1 MKTKYILGFIFSLL
15 VAGVNAT
22 NTVIKT
28 TDVQTLVGTLN
39 VSIEQCNNGVYDL
52 LIKEPTKHAS
62 NVFMTDFPFGES
74 REEFDEA
81 CKEAYIALFKTY
93 YPEICKQI
101 IDGTIRQVCLSINFD
116 DRKEFVNKN
125 FWVNVKSKDLAV
137 VEAVVAQLTGDSR
150 LFTLIKEGSEQ
161 VYGKVSMTPRTA
173 LSAEMKQLVDS
184 GEKGYFSNAYIKICK
199 ENL

>member
-1 MKTKYILGFIFSLL
+1 MKKLISLIIVIIL
-15 VAGVNAT
+15 AARVNAT
-22 NTVIKT
+22 NTVIKN
-28 TDVQTLVGTLN
+28 TDVQTSSGTLN
-39 VSIEQCNNGVYDL
+39 VSIEQYSNGVYDL

-81 CKEAYIALFKTY
+81 CKETYITLFKTY

-101 IDGTIRQVCLSINFD
+101 IDGTVSQVCLSINFD

-125 FWVNVKSKDLAV
+125 FWINVKSKDLAI

-150 LFTLIKEGSEQ
+150 LFALIEEGSEL
-161 VYGKVSMTPRTA
+161 VYGKVSMTPRA
-173 LSAEMKQLVDS
+173 ELSAEMKQLVDS

-199 ENL
+199 EDL